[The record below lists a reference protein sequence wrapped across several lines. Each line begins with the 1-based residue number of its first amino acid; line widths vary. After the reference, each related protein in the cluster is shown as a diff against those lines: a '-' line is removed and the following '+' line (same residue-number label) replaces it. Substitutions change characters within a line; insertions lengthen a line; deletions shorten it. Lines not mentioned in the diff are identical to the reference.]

1 MDAART
7 HSTHLR
13 LSLLVLIALTLSA
26 PVWAQSPSFQLSSTT
41 VTCSSTFCANPPGG
55 QVVVGSTGAA
65 ITYSATLT
73 YDPNDSGNNGRWLVV
88 NPNGGGLVTGTD
100 NGGTL
105 NFSLGSAQGLS
116 QGSHQATVTLHAT
129 DGSGAADATITITF
143 QTGSGGGNGTL
154 ASTVNPINLNAAP
167 GFSQNQQIGISTTS
181 ASSITIGVSTT
192 TSSCTGINWLTASIN
207 GSNTIS
213 SGSSTT
219 VNVTGNANGLTSGVC
234 QGNVVVTPSVGTTLS
249 IPVTFNIGSGT

>member
-129 DGSGAADATITITF
+129 DGSGAADSTITITY

-154 ASTVNPINLNAAP
+154 ASTVNPINLNAA
-167 GFSQNQQIGISTTS
+167 G
-181 ASSITIGVSTT
+181 
-192 TSSCTGINWLTASIN
+192 LL
-207 GSNTIS
+207 
-213 SGSSTT
+213 
-219 VNVTGNANGLTSGVC
+219 ANPANRDLHHQRQFHHDRRQHYHVELYRDQLADGEH
-234 QGNVVVTPSVGTTLS
+234 QRE
-249 IPVTFNIGSGT
+249 